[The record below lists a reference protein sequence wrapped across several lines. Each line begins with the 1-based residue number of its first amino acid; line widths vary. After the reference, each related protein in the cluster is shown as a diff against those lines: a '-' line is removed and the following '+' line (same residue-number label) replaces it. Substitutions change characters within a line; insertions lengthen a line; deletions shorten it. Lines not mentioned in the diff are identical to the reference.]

1 MQMVQD
7 GDLSKMGLLYE
18 RHHRSLFGFFY
29 RLTDS
34 GSESEDLVQNV
45 FYRLL
50 KYRHAFKNEGK
61 FVYWL
66 YAVARNVSKDVYKK
80 KDPLMHSSELEDI
93 GEQEPGEQNVEDK
106 ITHDEQKGALTKALK
121 RLSEEQREAIVMS
134 KFHGLKYHEIAVIAN
149 CTESAIKARIRRGI
163 MELKKIMDKVE
174 QA

>member
-1 MQMVQD
+1 MVQD

-18 RHHRSLFGFFY
+18 RHHRPLFGFFY

-93 GEQEPGEQNVEDK
+93 QEKAREDMNAEETIVHSEQEDSLRM
-106 ITHDEQKGALTKALK
+106 ALGS
-121 RLSEEQREAIVMS
+121 LSEEQREAIVLS
-134 KFHGLKYHEIAVIAN
+134 KFQGMKYHEIAVIAN
-149 CTESAIKARIRRGI
+149 CTESAIKARIRRGV
-163 MELKKIMDKVE
+163 MEMKKIMDKAE
-174 QA
+174 

>member
-1 MQMVQD
+1 MVQD

-34 GSESEDLVQNV
+34 GSQSEDLVQNV

-80 KDPLMHSSELEDI
+80 KDPLMHSSELDDMPEKGLEDFNA
-93 GEQEPGEQNVEDK
+93 EEK
-106 ITHDEQKGALTKALK
+106 ITHEEQHVSLKNALNS
-121 RLSEEQREAIVMS
+121 LSEEQREAIVMS
-134 KFHGLKYHEIAVIAN
+134 KFQGMKYHEIAVIAN

-163 MELKKIMDKVE
+163 MEMKRIMDKAE
-174 QA
+174 

>member
-18 RHHRSLFGFFY
+18 RHHRPLFGFFY
-29 RLTDS
+29 RMTHS

-66 YAVARNVSKDVYKK
+66 YAVARNVSKDVHKK
-80 KDPLMHSSELEDI
+80 KDPLLHTEDLTDIREDESGDLNMEEAIALEERKQSLQLAMMRI
-93 GEQEPGEQNVEDK
+93 
-106 ITHDEQKGALTKALK
+106 
-121 RLSEEQREAIVMS
+121 SEEQREAILLS
-134 KFHGLKYHEIAVIAN
+134 KFQGMKYHEIARIAN

-163 MELKKIMDKVE
+163 MELKKIMDNE
-174 QA
+174 ALG

>member
-1 MQMVQD
+1 MQSVQD

-18 RHHRSLFGFFY
+18 RHHRDLFGFFY
-29 RLTDS
+29 RMTNS

-66 YAVARNVSKDVYKK
+66 YAVARNAARDLYKK
-80 KDPLMHSSELEDI
+80 NDPLQYASEVNSLSNDESQDLNM
-93 GEQEPGEQNVEDK
+93 EEK
-106 ITHDEQKGALTKALK
+106 IESNEKRELLKKAIMK
-121 RLSEEQREAIVMS
+121 IPQEQREAILLS
-134 KFHGLKYHEIAVIAN
+134 KFQGMKYQDIAVISR

-163 MELKKIMDKVE
+163 MEIRRIMNNAEAV
-174 QA
+174 

>member
-1 MQMVQD
+1 MVQD

-80 KDPLMHSSELEDI
+80 KDPLMHSSELEDV
-93 GEQEPGEQNVEDK
+93 QEKRREDMNVEEM
-106 ITHDEQKGALTKALK
+106 IMHVEQKNSLRMALSS
-121 RLSEEQREAIVMS
+121 LSEDQQEAIVLS
-134 KFHGLKYHEIAVIAN
+134 KFQGMKYHEIAVIAN

-163 MELKKIMDKVE
+163 IEMKKIMDKAE
-174 QA
+174 

>member
-1 MQMVQD
+1 MVQD

-29 RLTDS
+29 RLTNS

-66 YAVARNVSKDVYKK
+66 YAVARNISKDVYKK
-80 KDPLMHSSELEDI
+80 KDPLLHSSELEDI
-93 GEQEPGEQNVEDK
+93 HQKRQEELNAEEK
-106 ITHDEQKGALTKALK
+106 ITHLEQEDSLKMALSCLA
-121 RLSEEQREAIVMS
+121 EEQREAIVLS
-134 KFHGLKYHEIAVIAN
+134 KFQGMKYHEIAVIAN

-163 MELKKIMDKVE
+163 MEMKKIMDKAE
-174 QA
+174 QT